1 MSVEN
6 TLVKS
11 LVRQYQS
18 SWKMLRTSVENVPDE
33 KWHDGSEGWFFS
45 MTAYHFVET
54 MEFYVNDDPDA
65 MKWGY
70 RAGYN
75 WDDAKDIEKDVLPK
89 ITKKLVLTYL
99 DEMEE
104 LVTKT
109 ITSMNSEKLETKDG
123 FHWFDSVL
131 EKYLYL
137 LRHNMHHNGEL
148 SRTLRDWGCKRSK
161 WV

>member
-1 MSVEN
+1 MNEDN
-6 TLVKS
+6 ALAKS

-18 SWKMLRTSVENVPDE
+18 SWKMLRTAVENIPDE
-33 KWHDGSEGWFFS
+33 KWHNGSEGWHFS
-45 MTAYHFVET
+45 FNAYHFVET
-54 MEFYVNDDPDA
+54 MEFYMNDDPDV
-65 MKWGY
+65 MKWGS

-75 WDDAKDIEKDVLPK
+75 WDNVKDIEKDILPLISK
-89 ITKKLVLTYL
+89 ELVIAYL

-104 LVTKT
+104 KVTKT
-109 ITSMNSEKLETKDG
+109 ITSMDSKKLEAKDG
-123 FHWFDSVL
+123 FHWFESVL

-148 SRTLRDWGCKRSK
+148 SRSLRDWGCKRSK